1 MASNSENGSAI
12 FQAVANGDLKQLR
25 AIRKKVDDG
34 WEFRQI
40 CDEYC
45 DFSTG
50 QTVLHHAAGIGHL
63 KICRFLI
70 EDVKVHIDA
79 STYKRDT
86 PLVEAVKGG
95 HVKIVEFLIKQ
106 GAKISLANVEGF
118 TPLHFAV
125 LNNKME
131 LVELLLIEGAV
142 VDADSVDG
150 TPLQIAV
157 SRGNVEA
164 AKGLL
169 SRGANPAYYYA
180 VADTPLVCAVKSCS
194 FECLNLLLEAGA
206 NPNLYYTGFSPL
218 ASAAKEGDK
227 KFLKC
232 LLEAKADPNAFQ
244 SDIIKPIEDAA
255 MVLNRAAV
263 DILFP
268 VTARLPHYP
277 NWTVDGIIEY
287 THSEEYKKMSE
298 EKLTKRLSAID
309 FRGLLDAG
317 NKNYYR
323 TIFHYR
329 MASHLDP
336 SNATWV
342 SARSMWEAR
351 THKSINAL
359 LDAQQC
365 FRLKPDCPV
374 PYHRGDDAAAAN
386 EIFKKFLKAG
396 LAFSLDPYKRKK
408 CHAFRVTTLLG

>member
-1 MASNSENGSAI
+1 MSWLQILKMLVKTAGSAI

-287 THSEEYKKMSE
+287 THSEEFWCVIHSE
-298 EKLTKRLSAID
+298 EFKTKMEKRMRICLAVLD
-309 FRGLLDAG
+309 LRGEQDAS
-317 NKNYYR
+317 NKEYNHS
-323 TIFHYR
+323 IVNYR
-329 MASHLDP
+329 MA
-336 SNATWV
+336 N
-342 SARSMWEAR
+342 
-351 THKSINAL
+351 
-359 LDAQQC
+359 
-365 FRLKPDCPV
+365 LK
-374 PYHRGDDAAAAN
+374 
-386 EIFKKFLKAG
+386 
-396 LAFSLDPYKRKK
+396 
-408 CHAFRVTTLLG
+408 TLFVYTS